1 MTPNPLAAIAGAL
14 GVALLVTI
22 AAAIYTE
29 HRSRR
34 TLALLRRQTRRELAD
49 ALAAQP
55 PLPTQLRLGH
65 DRLIIV
71 ARVRRPRNN

>member
-49 ALAAQP
+49 ALAARP
-55 PLPTQLRLGH
+55 PLPPQLRLGP

-71 ARVRRPRNN
+71 ERVRRPRNN

>member
-1 MTPNPLAAIAGAL
+1 MTLNPLLTISGAL

-22 AAAIYTE
+22 AAIYTE

-34 TLALLRRQTRRELAD
+34 TLAELRRQTRRELAD

-55 PLPTQLRLGH
+55 PLPTQLRLGR